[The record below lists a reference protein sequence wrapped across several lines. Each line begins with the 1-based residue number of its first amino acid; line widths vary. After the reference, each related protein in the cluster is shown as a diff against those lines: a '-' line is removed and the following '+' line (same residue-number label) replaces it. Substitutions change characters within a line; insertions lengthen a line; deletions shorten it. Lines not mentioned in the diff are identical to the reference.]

1 MNSVTFT
8 GLEQTV
14 MCMQNIHG
22 HEMIQKNKKE
32 NLMHAADSGQVNT
45 GWMMDVTHHDNDNN
59 QCSP

>member
-1 MNSVTFT
+1 
-8 GLEQTV
+8 